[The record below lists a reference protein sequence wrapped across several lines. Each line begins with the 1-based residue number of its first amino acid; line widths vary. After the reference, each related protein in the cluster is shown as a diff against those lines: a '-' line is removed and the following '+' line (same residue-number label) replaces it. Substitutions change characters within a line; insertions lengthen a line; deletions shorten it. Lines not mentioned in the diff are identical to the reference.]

1 MSRTAKAILA
11 AVGVVA
17 AVGLAFLVAVFL
29 VSDEKGLPVP
39 TTFAGGECWLTTRGV
54 DVLDCREQGK
64 GFHVRWRGRWHRA
77 GRCREVA
84 EGVLRCEVPYA
95 LRIDLT
101 GDYPRVAA
109 V

>member
-11 AVGVVA
+11 TVGVAA
-17 AVGLAFLVAVFL
+17 AVGLVILLAVL
-29 VSDEKGLPVP
+29 LIPDEKGLPVP
-39 TTFAGGECWLTTRGV
+39 TTFAGGECWLTTRGI

-77 GRCREVA
+77 RRCREVA
-84 EGVLRCEVPYA
+84 AGVLRCDLPYA
-95 LRIDLT
+95 LRVDLT
-101 GDYPRVAA
+101 GDYPKVAA